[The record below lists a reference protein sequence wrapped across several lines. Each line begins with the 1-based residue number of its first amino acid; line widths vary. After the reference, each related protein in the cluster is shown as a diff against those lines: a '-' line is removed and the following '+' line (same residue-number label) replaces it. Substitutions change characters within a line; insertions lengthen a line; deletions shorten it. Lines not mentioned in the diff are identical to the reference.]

1 MLFDEITPTI
11 PTMPKKQILKK
22 RAQRHT
28 SESEFSLE
36 SLHESLKTKS
46 KADLIDMIVSLAD
59 DHDSVY
65 KAFER
70 AAEVKAAKKPDTH
83 ENLFKK
89 AKSIIDKGTKIDR
102 NDPYFRK
109 IGFGGPKLH
118 LEPLDEVVKLL
129 AKNKMP
135 ETFPIL
141 QKIAEHL
148 LERGK
153 HYFGETSA
161 ETAFD
166 YNGSFETIAEAII
179 ACKEDADRVLVW
191 ADQVEKLDVNCIT
204 GEFHPMIEKAYR
216 KKSKTGKNS

>member
-1 MLFDEITPTI
+1 
-11 PTMPKKQILKK
+11 MPKKKTFK
-22 RAQRHT
+22 RQTRRRS

-46 KADLIDMIVSLAD
+46 KADLLDIIVSLAD

-65 KAFER
+65 QAFER

-83 ENLFKK
+83 DNLFKK
-89 AKSIIDKGTKIDR
+89 AKTIIDKGTKIDR

-109 IGFGGPKLH
+109 ISFGGPKLH
-118 LEPLDEVVKLL
+118 LEPLDEVVNLL
-129 AKNKMP
+129 AKSKTP
-135 ETFPIL
+135 DTFPIL
-141 QKIAEHL
+141 QKITEHL

-153 HYFGETSA
+153 HYFDETSA

-179 ACKEDADRVLVW
+179 ACKEDADRVLAW
-191 ADQVEKLDVNCIT
+191 ADQVEELDANYIT
-204 GEFHPMIEKAYR
+204 GEFHKMIAKAYR

>member
-1 MLFDEITPTI
+1 
-11 PTMPKKQILKK
+11 MPKKKILKK
-22 RAQRHT
+22 RGRRRS

-46 KADLIDMIVSLAD
+46 KAELLDVIVSLAD

-70 AAEVKAAKKPDTH
+70 AGEVATAKKSDTH

-89 AKSIIDKGTKIDR
+89 AKTIIDKGTKIDR
-102 NDPYFRK
+102 DDPYFRK

-129 AKNKMP
+129 AKSKTP

-148 LERGK
+148 LESGK
-153 HYFGETSA
+153 HYFDETSA

-166 YNGSFETIAEAII
+166 YNCSFETIAEAII
-179 ACKEDADRVLVW
+179 ACKANADCVIAW
-191 ADQVEKLDVNCIT
+191 ADQMEELDINYIT
-204 GEFHPMIEKAYR
+204 GEFHQMIEKVYR
-216 KKSKTGKNS
+216 KKASPGRIHKIP